1 MSQQFPIDMGDRDLE
16 EIAALLE
23 SSGRFRVLRRLAEP
37 APAPVP
43 ADLFRRGLFVDVE
56 TTGLDAG
63 KDTVIELAMVPFGYR
78 ADGEIVWVGQAYSGL
93 RDPGFPIP
101 EAVSRLTGI
110 TDAAVK
116 GMSIDAATVE
126 AAARACAVV
135 VAHNCAFDRTFCE
148 RLWPVFRDKPWAC
161 SLKEIDW
168 SAEGF
173 EGAKLGQIAAGFG
186 FYFDSHRAADD
197 CYAGVEI
204 LRRKLPR
211 SGSAAFATLLASA
224 RRTTARIS
232 AGDAPFAAREVLK
245 QRGYRWHPGS
255 PKRPKCWFVELGEED
270 VVAEIAFLR
279 ERVYRKPNP
288 DISFFKLT
296 AYERYSDRIL
306 SAVQK
311 VGDRVGSLSA
321 RSGKAHHGIGLQ
333 ASDLFCKRR
342 LP

>member
-1 MSQQFPIDMGDRDLE
+1 MSPRSSVDMDDRDLE
-16 EIAALLE
+16 EIAAVLE
-23 SSGRFRVLRRLAEP
+23 ATGRFRVLRRLAEP
-37 APAPVP
+37 VPAPAP

-56 TTGLDAG
+56 TTGLDATT
-63 KDTVIELAMVPFGYR
+63 DTVIELAMVPFGYR

-116 GMSIDAATVE
+116 GMAIDAATVE
-126 AAARACAVV
+126 IAARESAVV
-135 VAHNCAFDRTFCE
+135 VAHNCAFDRAFCE

-161 SLKEIDW
+161 SLKEIEW

-211 SGSAAFATLLASA
+211 SGSTAFATLLASA

-232 AGDAPFAAREVLK
+232 AGDTPFAAREALK

-255 PKRPKCWFVELGEED
+255 PDRPKCWFVERGEQD

-288 DISFFKLT
+288 DISFVKLT
-296 AYERYSDRIL
+296 AYERYSDRMP
-306 SAVQK
+306 ADVRK
-311 VGDRVGSLSA
+311 AGDQVRSLSA
-321 RSGKAHHGIGLQ
+321 RYGKAHTGTGLYVG
-333 ASDLFCKRR
+333 DLFCQKQ

>member
-1 MSQQFPIDMGDRDLE
+1 MSPQSSGEMSDHELE
-16 EIAALLE
+16 RIVAVLE
-23 SSGRFRVLRRLAEP
+23 ATGRFRVLRRLAEP

-56 TTGLDAG
+56 TTGLDAA

-126 AAARACAVV
+126 AAAHECAIV
-135 VAHNCAFDRTFCE
+135 VAHNSAFDRAFCE

-186 FYFDSHRAADD
+186 LYFDSHRAADD
-197 CYAGVEI
+197 CYAGVEV

-211 SGSAAFATLLASA
+211 SGSTAFATLLASA

-232 AGDAPFAAREVLK
+232 AGDTPFAAREMLK

-255 PKRPKCWFVELGEED
+255 SDRPKCWFVELGEED

-279 ERVYRKPNP
+279 EHVYRKSNP
-288 DISFFKLT
+288 DISIVKLT
-296 AYERYSDRIL
+296 AYERYSDRML
-306 SAVQK
+306 SDVQK
-311 VGDRVGSLSA
+311 VDDRVGSLS
-321 RSGKAHHGIGLQ
+321 G
-333 ASDLFCKRR
+333 DPERR
-342 LP
+342 IMEPG